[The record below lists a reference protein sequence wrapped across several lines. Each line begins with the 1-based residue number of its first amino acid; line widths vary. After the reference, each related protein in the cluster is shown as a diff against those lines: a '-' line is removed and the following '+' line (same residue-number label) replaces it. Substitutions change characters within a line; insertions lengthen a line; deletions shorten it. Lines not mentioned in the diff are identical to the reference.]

1 LSPLGLAG
9 VMAPSA
15 AAAVIAVIAAA
26 APSSLSGGR
35 SNLHR
40 I

>member
-1 LSPLGLAG
+1 LAPLGLAG